1 MFASSSSSS
10 QLPVPL
16 QSGIVG
22 YFSRIRIVILLALIL
37 SGAGLTS
44 YASLTKELN
53 PNIQIPIVF
62 VTTVFPG
69 TDPEDMEQLVTVPL
83 EDALENLSDVT
94 KTTSTSQESIS
105 HITLEFASGTDP
117 DQAKSDVQTAI
128 DSVTTLPKDV
138 EKPTTQV
145 LDFQNQPSLIL
156 ALTSRNSE
164 QASLEHF
171 ADTLE
176 EIVKDLPGIE
186 RVSLGY
192 RNEPIL
198 QVALTPELMETYQLS
213 IPTLGA
219 SIGGALDHHPSGS
232 LQGDSTKY
240 TLGIEKLANSARD
253 LRALPLL
260 FGETVVPLGS
270 VARITERA
278 PLGSTEAFF
287 ADRETSPTPAILLSV
302 FKSDSADTR
311 ATVDRVLATAQSL
324 SMREGGHIALVA
336 LFDGGQEI
344 SKSFDQLIHDFLLT
358 FLLVFLVLLTF
369 FGFRQSIVAALAIP
383 ITFLGTFL
391 VMQLAGLSINFI
403 SLFSLLLALGILVD
417 NAIVIVSAVSSRR
430 RVFSDEDPMH
440 TVLHVFLDYRIVIL
454 TTTITT
460 VWAFLPL
467 LLASG
472 LIGEFI
478 KPIPIVVST
487 ALALSAL
494 IALFIILP
502 FMGALLTGNIPPRV
516 KLLSQAFLL
525 IVFLGLFFF
534 LFRESPLFLPALIAS
549 LASLGIIALSFTG
562 VFRRIVLIPRV
573 QTWSLQ
579 FTTLRAHLNLDRI
592 AARYHVFI
600 KRILASK
607 SLRRR
612 TFTMLILF
620 SLFSY
625 ALVPAGYVVNE
636 FFPEDDQSIIYIS
649 LKLPVGTSLQNS
661 HSHAIALA
669 EKIRHEALAN
679 FVITEIGAK
688 PPTDNNP
695 SSPDTNEILLTIIL
709 PDKKDR
715 QETSGEIVDRL
726 NQKYASS
733 SDGEISA
740 TQVSGGPPA
749 GGDITLKL
757 LGSDLGTLDS
767 LAKTI
772 QAHLKEEP
780 STTNVS
786 TSLSVKG
793 KLVFIPDTEALA
805 HFGVTTD
812 QLALALRTLGNGFTA
827 KNDARI
833 ENQKMD
839 IEITL
844 TENVPGALVSDPGR
858 LLVNGASGTIPLS
871 ALGRFILRE
880 NPASINREDGKRVL
894 SVNADVTPGYSVSTT
909 SKELEAYVRDNLT
922 FPDGYSFQT
931 GGVNEENTKSV
942 RSILL
947 AMLLSAALIF
957 ATMVMQFNSFRKAI
971 IVLLV
976 IPLAVSGVFVIFA
989 IFGIPLSFPAL
1000 IGVLALFGIVV
1011 NNSIIMVDKINKNM
1025 ASMSDLDE
1033 AIASGAASRLEPI
1046 LLTALT
1052 TIIGLIPI
1060 TLSDPIWQGLGGA
1073 IIAGLSFSGI
1083 AKLFFI
1089 PVIYKSWFQNTH

>member
-1 MFASSSSSS
+1 MSSLSPSSLPSS
-10 QLPVPL
+10 PD
-16 QSGIVG
+16 SGIIR
-22 YFSRIRIVILLALIL
+22 YFSRIRIVSLIALIL

-44 YASLTKELN
+44 YITLTKELN

-62 VTTVFPG
+62 VTTILPG
-69 TDPEDMEQLVTVPL
+69 TDPEDMEQLVTIPL
-83 EDALENLSDVT
+83 EDGLENLSGVT
-94 KTTSTSQESIS
+94 KTTSTSQESVS
-105 HITLEFASGTDP
+105 HITLEFASGTEP
-117 DQAKSDVQTAI
+117 DKAKNDVQSAL
-128 DSVTTLPKDV
+128 DSITTLPKDA
-138 EKPTTQV
+138 EKPNIQV

-156 ALTSRNSE
+156 AITDRDGE
-164 QASLEHF
+164 RASLEHF
-171 ADTLE
+171 ADTLKE
-176 EIVKDLPGIE
+176 TIKDVPGIE

-192 RNEPIL
+192 RNDPVAH
-198 QVALTPELMETYQLS
+198 VALTPELVDTYRLS
-213 IPTLGA
+213 IPGLG
-219 SIGGALDHHPSGS
+219 STIGSALDNHPSGS
-232 LQGDSTKY
+232 LRTEDTKY
-240 TLGIEKLANSARD
+240 TLGIEKLADSLDD
-253 LRALPLL
+253 LRLLPISL
-260 FGETVVPLGS
+260 GDTVVPLGS
-270 VARITERA
+270 VAKITDRA
-278 PLGSTEAFF
+278 PTGSTEAFF
-287 ADRETSPTPAILLSV
+287 ANRDTPPVPAILVSI

-311 ATVDRVLATAQSL
+311 TTVDSVLTTADSL
-324 SMREGGHIALVA
+324 SERTGGRITIAA

-344 SKSFDQLIHDFLLT
+344 SKSFDQLLHDFLLT

-430 RVFSDEDPMH
+430 RTFTNEDPMQ
-440 TVLHVFLDYRIVIL
+440 TAVHVFADYRIVIL

-472 LIGEFI
+472 IIGEFI

-502 FMGALLTGNIPPRV
+502 FMAALLAGSAPPRV
-516 KLLSQAFLL
+516 RILGQIL
-525 IVFLGLFFF
+525 IAVILISFLFFF
-534 LFRESPLFLPALIAS
+534 LKGSIFFVPVFLACLIS
-549 LASLGIIALSFTG
+549 LAVIAISFPV
-562 VFRRIVLIPRV
+562 VFRRLTNFPLVTTGLSR
-573 QTWSLQ
+573 LA
-579 FTTLRAHLNLDRI
+579 TLRSRLNLDRI
-592 AARYHVFI
+592 AARYEIFI
-600 KRILASK
+600 RRILVSK
-607 SLRRR
+607 NLRRR
-612 TFTMLILF
+612 TFIMLILF

-625 ALVPAGYVVNE
+625 ALVPTGYVVNE
-636 FFPEDDQSIIYIS
+636 FFPEDDQSTIYVR
-649 LKLPVGTSLQNS
+649 LKLPVGTSLEKSRLQT
-661 HSHAIALA
+661 LDFA
-669 EKIRHEALAN
+669 EKLRHETLAN
-679 FVITEIGAK
+679 FVVAEIGAK
-688 PPTDNNP
+688 PPTDNSP
-695 SSPDTNEILLTIIL
+695 SSPDTNEILFTLIL

-715 QETSGEIVDRL
+715 HETSGAIVERI
-726 NQKYASS
+726 NREYASFPA
-733 SDGEISA
+733 GEISA
-740 TQVSGGPPA
+740 TQISGGPPA
-749 GGDITLKL
+749 GSDITLKL
-757 LGSDLGTLDS
+757 LGPDLATLDGI
-767 LAKTI
+767 AKTI
-772 QAHLKEEP
+772 QSHLKEQP
-780 STTNVS
+780 SVTNIS
-786 TSLSVKG
+786 SSLSVKG
-793 KLVFIPDTEALA
+793 KMVFVPDTEALA
-805 HFGVTTD
+805 HFGVPTD
-812 QLALALRTLGNGFTA
+812 ALALALRTLGNGFTA
-827 KNDARI
+827 KNDARF

-839 IEITL
+839 VEIAL
-844 TENVPGALVSDPGR
+844 TDDPAGASLSDPDR
-858 LLVNGASGTIPLS
+858 IFVNGSTGTVPIS
-871 ALGRFILRE
+871 ALGHFVLKE
-880 NPASINREDGKRVL
+880 NPASIDREDGKRVL
-894 SVNADVTPGYSVSTT
+894 SVTADVAPGYSVSTE
-909 SKELEAYVRDNLT
+909 SKNLEAYAKNNVS

-989 IFGIPLSFPAL
+989 LFGIPLSFPAL

-1033 AIASGAASRLEPI
+1033 AIAAGAASRLEPI

-1073 IIAGLSFSGI
+1073 IIAGLTFSGI

-1089 PVIYKSWFQNTH
+1089 PVIYKSWFNTK

>member
-1 MFASSSSSS
+1 MSSSPISP
-10 QLPVPL
+10 LPA
-16 QSGIVG
+16 SETGITG
-22 YFSRIRIVILLALIL
+22 YFSRIRIVILIALIL
-37 SGAGLTS
+37 SGAGLAS
-44 YASLTKELN
+44 YATLTKELN

-62 VTTVFPG
+62 VTTILPG
-69 TDPEDMEQLVTVPL
+69 SDPEDMEQLITIPI

-94 KTTSTSQESIS
+94 KTTSTSQESVS

-117 DQAKSDVQTAI
+117 DKAKNDVQSAL
-128 DSVTTLPKDV
+128 DSVTVLPKDA
-138 EKPTTQV
+138 EKPNVQV

-156 ALTSRNSE
+156 AITDRDGE

-171 ADTLE
+171 TDALE
-176 EIVKDLPGIE
+176 KAVKDLPGVE

-192 RNEPIL
+192 RNDPVARI
-198 QVALTPELMETYQLS
+198 ALTPELVDTYHLS
-213 IPTLGA
+213 LPILGA
-219 SIGGALDHHPSGS
+219 NIGGALDNYPSGS
-232 LQGDSTKY
+232 LRTETTKY
-240 TLGIEKLANSARD
+240 TLGIEKLADSMEE
-253 LRALPLL
+253 LRSLPISL
-260 FGETVVPLGS
+260 GDTVVPLGS
-270 VARITERA
+270 VAEITEHA

-287 ADRETSPTPAILLSV
+287 ADQNTSPVPTILLSA

-311 ATVDRVLATAQSL
+311 TTVDSILKTAHSL
-324 SMREGGHIALVA
+324 SEREGGHIILSA

-344 SKSFDQLIHDFLLT
+344 SKSFDQLLHDFLLT

-391 VMQLAGLSINFI
+391 VMKLSGLSINFI

-430 RVFSDEDPMH
+430 RAFTDEDPMQ
-440 TVLHVFLDYRIVIL
+440 TALHVFADYRIVIL

-472 LIGEFI
+472 IIGEFI

-502 FMGALLTGNIPPRV
+502 FMAALLAGGAPFRV
-516 KLLSQAFLL
+516 KVFSKTLAVIALITFLFWYAKGSLFFIPVLLAFL
-525 IVFLGLFFF
+525 V
-534 LFRESPLFLPALIAS
+534 S
-549 LASLGIIALSFTG
+549 LVIIGLSFST
-562 VFRRIVLIPRV
+562 VFRRFMASP
-573 QTWSLQ
+573 SLMTGFSRLAVIRSQ
-579 FTTLRAHLNLDRI
+579 LNLDRV
-592 AARYHVFI
+592 ASRYEIFI
-600 KRILASK
+600 RRILVSK
-607 SLRRR
+607 RLRRR

-625 ALVPAGYVVNE
+625 VLVPTGYVVNE
-636 FFPEDDQSIIYIS
+636 FFPEDDQSIIYVR
-649 LKLPVGTSLQNS
+649 LKLPVGTSLEES
-661 HSHAIALA
+661 RKSAIDLA
-669 EKIRHEALAN
+669 ETLRHETLVN
-679 FVITEIGAK
+679 FVVSEIGAK
-688 PPTDNNP
+688 PPTDNSP
-695 SSPDTNEILLTIIL
+695 SSPDTNEILFTLIL

-715 QETSGEIVDRL
+715 DETSGSVVERL
-726 NQKYASS
+726 NRKYASFNT
-733 SDGEISA
+733 GEISA

-749 GGDITLKL
+749 GSDITLKL
-757 LGSDLGTLDS
+757 LGSDLEALDGI
-767 LAKTI
+767 AKTI
-772 QAHLKEEP
+772 QAHLKETP
-780 STTNVS
+780 SVTNIS
-786 TSLSVKG
+786 SSLSVKG
-793 KLVFIPDTEALA
+793 KMVFVPDTEALA
-805 HFGVTTD
+805 HFGVPTD
-812 QLALALRTLGNGFTA
+812 EFALALRTLGNGFTV
-827 KNDARI
+827 KNDARF
-833 ENQKMD
+833 EDRKMD
-839 IEITL
+839 VEIAL
-844 TENVPGALVSDPGR
+844 TDDPKGASLSDPDR
-858 LLVNGASGTIPLS
+858 IFVNGSTGTVPLS
-871 ALGRFILRE
+871 ALGHFVLKE
-880 NPASINREDGKRVL
+880 NPASIDREDGKRVI
-894 SVNADVTPGYSVSTT
+894 SVTADVAPGYSVSTE
-909 SKELEAYVRDNLT
+909 SKNLESYAKDDVS

-989 IFGIPLSFPAL
+989 LFGVPLSFPAL

-1025 ASMSDLDE
+1025 ERMPDLDS

-1073 IIAGLSFSGI
+1073 IIAGLTFSGV

-1089 PVIYKSWFQNTH
+1089 PVIYKSWFDTK

>member
-1 MFASSSSSS
+1 MSSSPEPLLPSS
-10 QLPVPL
+10 QN
-16 QSGIVG
+16 GIAR
-22 YFSRIRIVILLALIL
+22 YFSRIRIVSLIALIL
-37 SGAGLTS
+37 SGAGLAS
-44 YASLTKELN
+44 YATLTKELN

-62 VTTVFPG
+62 VTTVLPG
-69 TDPEDMEQLVTVPL
+69 SDPEDIEQLITIPI

-94 KTTSTSQESIS
+94 KTTSTSQESVS

-117 DQAKSDVQTAI
+117 DKAKNDVQSAL
-128 DSVTTLPKDV
+128 DSISTLPKDA
-138 EKPTTQV
+138 EKPSIQV

-156 ALTSRNSE
+156 AITDQNGE

-171 ADTLE
+171 ADSLE
-176 EIVKDLPGIE
+176 KAVKDLPGVE

-192 RNEPIL
+192 RNDPVAHI
-198 QVALTPELMETYQLS
+198 ALTPELIDTHRLS
-213 IPTLGA
+213 LPTLGA
-219 SIGGALDHHPSGS
+219 SIGNALDNHPSGS
-232 LQGDSTKY
+232 LRTESTKY
-240 TLGIEKLANSARD
+240 TLGIEKLADSVGN
-253 LRALPLL
+253 LRSLPISLDD
-260 FGETVVPLGS
+260 TVIPLGS
-270 VARITERA
+270 VAEITERA
-278 PLGSTEAFF
+278 PIGSTEAFF
-287 ADRETSPTPAILLSV
+287 ADRDTSPVPTILLSA

-311 ATVDRVLATAQSL
+311 TTVDSILETAHSL
-324 SMREGGHIALVA
+324 SEREGNHITLSA

-344 SKSFDQLIHDFLLT
+344 SKSFDQLLHDFLLT

-391 VMQLAGLSINFI
+391 VMQLSGLSINFI

-430 RVFSDEDPMH
+430 QVFTDEDPMR
-440 TVLHVFLDYRIVIL
+440 TALHVFADYRIVIL

-472 LIGEFI
+472 IIGEFI

-502 FMGALLTGNIPPRV
+502 FMAALLAGGAPFRIKV
-516 KLLSQAFLL
+516 
-525 IVFLGLFFF
+525 LG
-534 LFRESPLFLPALIAS
+534 RALIIVTSVTILFWYLKGSQFFIPVLLVCLIS
-549 LASLGIIALSFTG
+549 LSIIALSFSA
-562 VFRRIVLIPRV
+562 VSRRLMVSPSLIIGLSR
-573 QTWSLQ
+573 L
-579 FTTLRAHLNLDRI
+579 TTLRSRLNLDRI
-592 AARYHVFI
+592 ATRYEIFI

-607 SLRRR
+607 NLRRR

-625 ALVPAGYVVNE
+625 ALVPTGYVVNE
-636 FFPEDDQSIIYIS
+636 FFPEDDQSIVYVR
-649 LKLPVGTSLQNS
+649 LKLPVGTSLEKSRLQAVS
-661 HSHAIALA
+661 FA
-669 EKIRHEALAN
+669 EQIRHEALIN
-679 FVITEIGAK
+679 FVVTEIGAK
-688 PPTDNNP
+688 PPTDNSP
-695 SSPDTNEILLTIIL
+695 SSPDTNEILFTLIL

-715 QETSGEIVDRL
+715 NETSGALVERL
-726 NQKYASS
+726 NKKYASS
-733 SDGEISA
+733 DKGEVSA

-749 GGDITLKL
+749 GSDITLKL
-757 LGSDLGTLDS
+757 LGPDLAMLDTIS
-767 LAKTI
+767 KTV
-772 QAHLKEEP
+772 QTHLKEEP
-780 STTNVS
+780 SIMNVS
-786 TSLSVKG
+786 SSLSVKG
-793 KLVFIPDTEALA
+793 KMVFVPDTEALA
-805 HFGVTTD
+805 HFGVSTD
-812 QLALALRTLGNGFTA
+812 ELALVLRTLGNGFTV
-827 KNDARI
+827 KNDARF
-833 ENQKMD
+833 EDKKMD
-839 IEITL
+839 VEIVL
-844 TENVPGALVSDPGR
+844 TPDGASPSDPDR
-858 LLVNGASGTIPLS
+858 IFVNGSAGTVPMSI
-871 ALGRFILRE
+871 LGHFVLRE
-880 NPASINREDGKRVL
+880 NPASIDREDGKRVL
-894 SVNADVTPGYSVSTT
+894 SVTADVAPGYSVSTE
-909 SKELEAYVRDNLT
+909 SKNLESYARNNISL
-922 FPDGYSFQT
+922 PDGYAFQT

-989 IFGIPLSFPAL
+989 LFGIPLSFPAL
-1000 IGVLALFGIVV
+1000 IGILALFGIVV

-1025 ASMSDLDE
+1025 EQMPDLDL

-1073 IIAGLSFSGI
+1073 IIAGLTFSGV

-1089 PVIYKSWFQNTH
+1089 PVIYKSWFNTK